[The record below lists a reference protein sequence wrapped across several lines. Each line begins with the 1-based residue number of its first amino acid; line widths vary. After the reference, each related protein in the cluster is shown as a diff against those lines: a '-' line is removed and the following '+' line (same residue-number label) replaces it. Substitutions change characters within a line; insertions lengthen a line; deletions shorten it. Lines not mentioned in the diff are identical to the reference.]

1 VDQAQRAILAIKR
14 GIGGDYA
21 VTEQDQNI
29 FNQLPKPSRKLAFR
43 LLKIEDVYSP
53 HLYCIT
59 PKHLE
64 YADSMYL
71 NEVAI
76 TKAEAKGAK
85 CDICRRLHRAGK
97 QSEIL
102 PFSEHLKQ
110 KALFIEVEN
119 NQDLNEI
126 KGLSSYLFKL
136 KPLAER
142 LGIQGFAFPAKQG
155 AA

>member
-1 VDQAQRAILAIKR
+1 M
-14 GIGGDYA
+14 
-21 VTEQDQNI
+21 TEQDQNI

-43 LLKIEDVYSP
+43 LLKVEDVYSP

-71 NEVAI
+71 DEVAI
-76 TKAEAKGAK
+76 ARAEAKGAK
-85 CDICRRLHRAGK
+85 CDICIRLHKVGK
-97 QSEIL
+97 QPETL
-102 PFSEHLKQ
+102 PFNEHLKQ
-110 KALFIEVEN
+110 KALFVEVEN

-126 KGLSSYLFKL
+126 KGLHSYLLKV

-142 LGIQGFAFPAKQG
+142 LGIQGFAFPAKKR
-155 AA
+155 AE